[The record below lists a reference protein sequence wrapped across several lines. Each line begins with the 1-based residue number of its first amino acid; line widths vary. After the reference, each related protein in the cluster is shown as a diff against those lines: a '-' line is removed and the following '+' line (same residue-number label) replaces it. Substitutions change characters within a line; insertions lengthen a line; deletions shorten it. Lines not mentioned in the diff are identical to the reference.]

1 MRTDPELEKVR
12 SMRGKDEVLAP
23 GVLKIERSM
32 AVAGPSGVVITE
44 QGLVVVDTGMPP
56 EGPDRVR
63 RIREHTQAP
72 FHTIIYSHGHGDH
85 VGGVHAF
92 IEDNEKR
99 GFARPR
105 IIGHELVA
113 QRFDKYKMLAGRR
126 SYIGML
132 QFPTPEMLAVN
143 EGWQSGTRQRNFVY
157 PDTTFSSEME
167 FRLGGFT
174 FQISHAP
181 AETDDTIWVW
191 VPERKLAMIG
201 DLLIGGCPNTGNPL
215 KEQRYTLE
223 WTQAL
228 EKIAEKKPEF
238 IIAGMGALR
247 GKTAVERCQKTAALL
262 RYLHEEVI
270 RKLNEGKWIEQ
281 ILAEIKLPEEM
292 AEDPWLQGNYG
303 HPVFVIHD
311 VYRRYTGWYDGNPS
325 ELFPSPGADIAA
337 EVLALAPPRQLLDRA
352 RQLQTSGNAQL
363 ALHLT
368 DLVVKGAADAARRK
382 EAMLL
387 KAELL
392 QSRALDV
399 GNFIAGNIMRTSA
412 AMLRKEAS
420 G

>member
-32 AVAGPSGVVITE
+32 AVAGPSGVVVTGE
-44 QGLVVVDTGMPP
+44 GLVVVDTGMPQ
-56 EGPDRVR
+56 EGSDRVH
-63 RIREHTQAP
+63 RIREHTHAP

-92 IEDNEKR
+92 IEDNRKR

-105 IIGHELVA
+105 IIGHELVT
-113 QRFDKYKMLAGRR
+113 QRFDKYRMLAGRR

-132 QFPTPEMLAVN
+132 QFPTQEMLERS
-143 EGWQSGTRQRNFVY
+143 EGPTQGRRTYDYVY
-157 PDTTFSSEME
+157 PDTTFTHD
-167 FRLGGFT
+167 FKFKLGGFT
-174 FQISHAP
+174 FQLFHAP

-191 VPERKLAMIG
+191 VPERKLAMVG

-223 WTQAL
+223 WAQAL

-262 RYLHEEVI
+262 RYLHEEVV

-325 ELFPSPGADIAA
+325 ELFPSPSTDIAA
-337 EVLALAPPRQLLDRA
+337 EVLALAPPQQLLDHA
-352 RQLQTSGNAQL
+352 RQLQAAGNAQL
-363 ALHLT
+363 ALHLS
-368 DLVVKGAADAARRK
+368 DLVIKGSADAARRK

-392 QSRALDV
+392 ENRALAV

-412 AMLRKEAS
+412 ALLRQEAS

>member
-1 MRTDPELEKVR
+1 MRTDPELDKVR
-12 SMRGKDEVLAP
+12 SMRGIDEVIAP
-23 GVLKIERSM
+23 NVLKIERSM
-32 AVAGPSGVVITE
+32 AVSGPTGVVITKE
-44 QGLVVVDTGMPP
+44 GLVVVDTGMPP

-92 IEDNEKR
+92 IEDNKKR

-113 QRFDKYKMLAGRR
+113 QRFDKYRMLAGRR

-132 QFPTPEMLAVN
+132 QFPTPEMLAAN
-143 EGWQSGTRQRNFVY
+143 DGWQSGSRQRDFVY
-157 PDTTFSSEME
+157 PDTTFSSTME
-167 FRLGGFT
+167 FRLGSFT

-223 WTQAL
+223 WAQAL

-262 RYLHEEVI
+262 RYLHGEVV
-270 RKLNEGKWIEQ
+270 RLLNEGKWIED
-281 ILAEIKLPEEM
+281 ILAEIRLPEEM

-303 HPVFVIHD
+303 HPAFIIHD

-325 ELFPSPGADIAA
+325 DLFPSRSAEIAV
-337 EVLALAPPRQLLDRA
+337 EITALAEPQQLLERA
-352 RQLQTSGNAQL
+352 RQLDAAGNPQL
-363 ALHLT
+363 ALHLV
-368 DLVVKGAADAARRK
+368 DFVIKGAKDAAHPK
-382 EAMLL
+382 EAIAFKAQLL
-387 KAELL
+387 EKRSLE
-392 QSRALDV
+392 V

-412 AMLRKEAS
+412 ALLKKEI
-420 G
+420 GR